1 MIHLPEFINHTNASG
16 IRDAGLKTLQSQ
28 TQVLVDGS
36 ALKDFDSS
44 ILAVLLAWKRICPQL
59 VIQSVPAKLQV
70 LARVYGLTDLFQF
83 KEV

>member
-1 MIHLPEFINHTNASG
+1 MIHLPEFIDHTNASS

-28 TQVLVDGS
+28 PESLVDGS

-44 ILAVLLAWKRICPQL
+44 ILAVLLAWKRIRPQL
-59 VIQSVPAKLQV
+59 VIQGVPAKLQV